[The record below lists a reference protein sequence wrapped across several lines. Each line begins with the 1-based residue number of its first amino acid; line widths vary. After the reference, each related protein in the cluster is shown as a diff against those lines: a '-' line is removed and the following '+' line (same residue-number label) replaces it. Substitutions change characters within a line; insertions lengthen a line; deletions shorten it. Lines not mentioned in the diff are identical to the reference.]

1 MNIILI
7 THFHKIDLSY
17 VDTISFQPLKSLII
31 LDYRDEEVT
40 IHFDNKADCFR
51 FMKRILQTAHNSLG
65 QDEKPIHIDMRDIWA
80 FFECYVTEYLMEGTN
95 HLNPNE

>member
-31 LDYRDEEVT
+31 LDFRDEEVT

-51 FMKRILQTAHNSLG
+51 FMKRILQTIYASSD
-65 QDEKPIHIDMRDIWA
+65 QDNELLEIDLKDIWA
-80 FFECYVTEYLMEGTN
+80 FFECYETAHLIKSTN
-95 HLNPNE
+95 GLTHKK